1 MDRQGNAKRRKY
13 IKGGNHQIKIVCF
26 NDGYAFAGQ
35 RVDQSPLVLVVRERG
50 QFLNIKDKTNYM
62 RFILFIILMGL
73 LAKVCG
79 GQIRNSI
86 PEKEITGR
94 KVTGIF
100 KDYKREI
107 LPLSLV
113 FLAGAADGLNQS
125 ITYQYNNFKKVFP
138 NANDQFW
145 SPQLSFTNKYK
156 NHDPLQGA
164 AFPGSKGPFVFLTD
178 GYHLTR
184 FGERLFL
191 AGALSL
197 KITGRKQKWYFYVLQ
212 GMIYWV
218 TNRAGFCLIYNQFN

>member
-1 MDRQGNAKRRKY
+1 
-13 IKGGNHQIKIVCF
+13 
-26 NDGYAFAGQ
+26 
-35 RVDQSPLVLVVRERG
+35 
-50 QFLNIKDKTNYM
+50 M
-62 RFILFIILMGL
+62 RFILFILLMGL

-79 GQIRNSI
+79 GQIRDSI

-94 KVTGIF
+94 KITGIL
-100 KDYKREI
+100 KDSKREI

-113 FLAGAADGLNQS
+113 FLAGAADGLNQVLA
-125 ITYQYNNFKKVFP
+125 YQYNSFKKAFP

-145 SPQLSFTNKYK
+145 SKEISFTNKYK

-191 AGALSL
+191 AGAFSL
-197 KITGRKQKWYFYVLQ
+197 KITGRKERWYLYILK
-212 GMIYWV
+212 GAIYWV
-218 TNRAGFCLIYNQFN
+218 VNRLAFCAVYNSFK